1 MKSIFQVKVL
11 GIVAAICAFA
21 YLLFSYFNP
30 EKGMDNLSPSERLR
44 P

>member
-30 EKGMDNLSPSERLR
+30 
-44 P
+44 